1 MLAKA
6 SPKDEAT
13 ARCLDEFI
21 IDTAQIVLEQAKRH
35 QRFRIDGGDPR
46 ETLMILR
53 ASQNILTALAT
64 ARSRMD
70 VV

>member
-1 MLAKA
+1 MPTKA

-35 QRFRIDGGDPR
+35 QRFRIHGDDPA
-46 ETLMILR
+46 EALAVLR
-53 ASQNILTALAT
+53 ASQDILAALVT
-64 ARSRMD
+64 ARSRM
-70 VV
+70 